1 MKKGDIAYYLENG
14 TVRHGVLS
22 QVNEPSKEDKKMGAQ
37 TLYEFGH
44 GYATVEVFKT
54 DKAAEKAQSER
65 S

>member
-1 MKKGDIAYYLENG
+1 MKKGDVAYYIENDSI
-14 TVRHGVLS
+14 RYGVLS
-22 QVNEPSKEDKKMGAQ
+22 LVNEPSKEDKKMGAQ